1 MFARRRR
8 FTLRVRGRELTLG
21 DSTWAMGV
29 LNVTPDS
36 FSDGGKHFRAADAIE
51 SGRRMAEAGARILD
65 VGGESTRPGGSS
77 KVGAAEEIDRVAPVL
92 EALRRDTDAFL
103 SIDTTKAAV
112 AEAALAAGA
121 DIVNDVSGLRFDADL
136 GSVVARRGVPVILMH
151 LRGSFDT
158 MHTQPHYENVVAEVA
173 SELGAAAERARAAGI
188 AGDAIL
194 LDPGIGFA
202 KDADH
207 SLEVLRELS
216 AFASLGRPLV
226 LGPSRKSFIGKVLD
240 RPADQRLLGTAAAVA
255 ACVLGGAHVVRVHDV
270 AEMIQVAKVCDAILD
285 GLG

>member
-8 FTLRVRGRELTLG
+8 FILRLRGRELTLG
-21 DSTWAMGV
+21 DSTWVMGI

-51 SGRRMAEAGARILD
+51 SGRLMAEAGARILD
-65 VGGESTRPGGSS
+65 VGGESTRPGGAS
-77 KVGAAEEIDRVAPVL
+77 KVGAAEEIDRVAPVI

-121 DIVNDVSGLRFDADL
+121 DIVNDVSGLRFDVGL
-136 GSVVARRGVPVILMH
+136 GSVVARHGAPVILMH

-158 MHTQPHYENVVAEVA
+158 MHTQPRYESVVAEVA
-173 SELGAAAERARAAGI
+173 SELEAAADRARDAGI
-188 AGDAIL
+188 AADTVL

-216 AFASLGRPLV
+216 AFASLDRPLV

-240 RPADQRLLGTAAAVA
+240 RAADQRLLGTAAAVA

-270 AEMIQVAKVCDAILD
+270 GEMIQVARVCDAILD

>member
-1 MFARRRR
+1 M
-8 FTLRVRGRELTLG
+8 
-21 DSTWAMGV
+21 
-29 LNVTPDS
+29 
-36 FSDGGKHFRAADAIE
+36 
-51 SGRRMAEAGARILD
+51 
-65 VGGESTRPGGSS
+65 
-77 KVGAAEEIDRVAPVL
+77 APVI

-121 DIVNDVSGLRFDADL
+121 DIVNDVSGLRFDVGL
-136 GSVVARRGVPVILMH
+136 GAVAARHGASIILMH

-158 MHTQPHYENVVAEVA
+158 MHLQPRYESVVAEVA
-173 SELGAAAERARAAGI
+173 SELEAAADRARAAGI
-188 AGDAIL
+188 AADAIL

-216 AFASLGRPLV
+216 AFASLDRPLV

-240 RPADQRLLGTAAAVA
+240 RPADHRLLGTAAAVA

-270 AEMIQVAKVCDAILD
+270 AEMIQVTKVCDAILD
-285 GLG
+285 GV